1 MKRGV
6 AAAGQSWRGPPAVS
20 AREGT
25 RPLMPSGSPS
35 SGVSFKGIEM
45 IQIVCP
51 NCNVK
56 LRAKQEWAGR
66 RTKCPKCGTRIEIPS
81 ADDAPPGQAPEIETS
96 DAETLPV
103 FEVPERFSG
112 KNHYLIL
119 SRNKLFA
126 AWQNDGQGWKLRTAH
141 GFASAGRSHDQLP
154 AQGKFVLVELVLEV
168 TDDGLR
174 LTGLTVYQLA
184 ERYALTR
191 LERDDDDILKAIV
204 GLGSLNREQKN
215 EVRKY
220 ISKHFMP
227 AIWSDS
233 TEVREFLSNTDFH
246 SPGTVFDAAHE

>member
-1 MKRGV
+1 
-6 AAAGQSWRGPPAVS
+6 
-20 AREGT
+20 
-25 RPLMPSGSPS
+25 
-35 SGVSFKGIEM
+35 
-45 IQIVCP
+45 
-51 NCNVK
+51 
-56 LRAKQEWAGR
+56 
-66 RTKCPKCGTRIEIPS
+66 
-81 ADDAPPGQAPEIETS
+81 
-96 DAETLPV
+96 
-103 FEVPERFSG
+103 
-112 KNHYLIL
+112 
-119 SRNKLFA
+119 
-126 AWQNDGQGWKLRTAH
+126 
-141 GFASAGRSHDQLP
+141 
-154 AQGKFVLVELVLEV
+154 VLEV